1 MCTHTPESKQ
11 CLGKTNTIASPERKL
26 RLSTKLLDVAV
37 LSLTAAQSAGTYPY
51 GGFLMSHVSTH
62 THYYWMCIH
71 QSMVPLG
78 QTQVNFFSCHLE
90 RQASIS
96 WLLCSSH

>member
-11 CLGKTNTIASPERKL
+11 CLGKTNTIASPER
-26 RLSTKLLDVAV
+26 KLLDVAV

-62 THYYWMCIH
+62 TITGCVFIRAW
-71 QSMVPLG
+71 
-78 QTQVNFFSCHLE
+78 CH
-90 RQASIS
+90 
-96 WLLCSSH
+96 

>member
-1 MCTHTPESKQ
+1 MRTHTPESKQ

-62 THYYWMCIH
+62 T
-71 QSMVPLG
+71 
-78 QTQVNFFSCHLE
+78 
-90 RQASIS
+90 
-96 WLLCSSH
+96 LLLDVYSSEHGAIRTNSG

>member
-11 CLGKTNTIASPERKL
+11 CLGKTNTIASPERKS

-51 GGFLMSHVSTH
+51 GGFLMSHVSSQRHKHMPTH
-62 THYYWMCIH
+62 THSITGCVFIRAW
-71 QSMVPLG
+71 
-78 QTQVNFFSCHLE
+78 CH
-90 RQASIS
+90 
-96 WLLCSSH
+96 